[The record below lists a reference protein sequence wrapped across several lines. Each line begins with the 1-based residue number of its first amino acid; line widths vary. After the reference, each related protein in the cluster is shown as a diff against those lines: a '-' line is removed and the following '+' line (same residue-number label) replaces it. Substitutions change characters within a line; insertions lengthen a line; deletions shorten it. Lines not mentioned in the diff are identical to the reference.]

1 LGSIAIAVNSLAG
14 PAILQLPAQYQQSG
28 LIPTT
33 LCLVAV
39 AVLSACCSLHM
50 ANTVSLVPGNTKF
63 TKRVEFSDPFRIFW
77 SERMYTVTQVLFF
90 LTTVCLNIAAIVDTA
105 ETVDSFLGFYG
116 WHRTTVAVSLDSP
129 TGQHWQ
135 TWSHGGDGDS
145 PHCTRRQ
152 VKLNQCEPFN
162 DMDVTG
168 NFLLTAGYVLTTLVF
183 LPLCLADLKE
193 NTAWQIFG
201 FGLLVSLSAYF
212 CLDLSQYHLTLHHV
226 SVWGDQWSDMMGVIL
241 FNFSLVLAV
250 PAWLNE
256 KKDSVSVRHTIVT
269 STAISTALYVS
280 VGIIGALAIPEVNV
294 NMLSP
299 MLSGAFGSGI
309 QVAAS
314 LFAFFIIGLDI
325 PLFSVLARYNLT
337 SSGLCSTRTANI
349 LVVWIP
355 WSISWIFYTG
365 NDIGALLAW
374 GGVLLTSAVAFL
386 LPLYLARLAL
396 LAQPVAAA
404 AALTDS
410 DDDDGDGDDSDD
422 NLLEG
427 SVNVYGDWCT
437 TCLRM
442 RHNRGAQLKALTV
455 LVVIAAV
462 AVATAIGGQFARQEH
477 EFAKTHSFD
486 YLNSSTI
493 EELKR
498 GVQAILEPASE
509 ALGIPLHVS
518 SSPVGEETKE
528 FLRKVGVQ
536 SP

>member
-1 LGSIAIAVNSLAG
+1 VLGSVAIAVNSLAG
-14 PAILQLPAQYQQSG
+14 PAILQLPSQYQQSG
-28 LIPTT
+28 IVPTT
-33 LCLVAV
+33 LCLIAV
-39 AVLSACCSLHM
+39 AILSACCSLHM
-50 ANTVSLVPGNTKF
+50 ANTVSIVPGNAKF

-77 SERMYTVTQVLFF
+77 SERMYTVTQILFF

-105 ETVDSFLGFYG
+105 ETVDSVLGFHY
-116 WHRTTVAVSLDSP
+116 RTAAVSLDSE

-135 TWSHGGDGDS
+135 TWSHHDG
-145 PHCTRRQ
+145 PCTRRQ
-152 VKLNQCEPFN
+152 VKLNECAPFN
-162 DMDVTG
+162 DMAVTG

-201 FGLLVSLSAYF
+201 FCLLVSLSAYF
-212 CLDLSQYHLTLHHV
+212 CVDLSQYHLTLHHV
-226 SVWGDQWSDMMGVIL
+226 SVWGHQWSDMMGVIL
-241 FNFSLVLAV
+241 FNFSLVLAI

-256 KKDSVSVRHTIVT
+256 KKDSVSVRRTIVT
-269 STAISTALYVS
+269 STAISTALYIS

-337 SSGLCSTRTANI
+337 SSGMCSTRTANI

-365 NDIGALLAW
+365 NDIGALLDW

-396 LAQPVAAA
+396 QAQPV
-404 AALTDS
+404 
-410 DDDDGDGDDSDD
+410 DD
-422 NLLEG
+422 LEGGGGSG
-427 SVNVYGDWCT
+427 SVNVYGDWGMSW
-437 TCLRM
+437 M
-442 RHNRGAQLKALTV
+442 RNNRDAQMKALTV

-462 AVATAIGGQFARQEH
+462 AVATAIGGQFAMQEH
-477 EFAKTHSFD
+477 ALEKSHSFD
-486 YLNSSTI
+486 YLNSSTVD
-493 EELKR
+493 ELKR
-498 GVQAILEPASE
+498 GVGAILEPVSQ
-509 ALGIPLHVS
+509 ALDVVS
-518 SSPVGEETKE
+518 VQSPVGEVTTE
-528 FLRKVGVQ
+528 FLRKIGGVQ
-536 SP
+536 SQSPSP